1 MLNENDPTMSAIL
14 ETVTFIKDHAVTQKE
29 FSDGLA
35 AMRTDLVAVMDT
47 KFTAMRTDL
56 VAVMD
61 TKFTAMRTDLVAVM
75 DTKNN
80 VLADRL
86 ISAFEERLSQKSS
99 EVVTHVDAFAAL
111 HQKLEQELTALR
123 GKYERLEERLERLER
138 QFPIAHLA

>member
-35 AMRTDLVAVMDT
+35 
-47 KFTAMRTDL
+47 AMRTDL